1 MGKKVAYNVILNLLI
16 IFSVIV
22 GVKAYQLGN
31 YFVPILCVASFSLSL
46 FYKLKL
52 MKDVRKEMKEKAE
65 ANLKNKNN
73 PSKKK

>member
-16 IFSVIV
+16 IFSVIA

-31 YFVPILCVASFSLSL
+31 YFVPILCVASFGLSL
-46 FYKLKL
+46 FFKLKL
-52 MKDVRKEMKEKAE
+52 MKDVRKEMKEKAA
-65 ANLKNKNN
+65 ANLKNKSN